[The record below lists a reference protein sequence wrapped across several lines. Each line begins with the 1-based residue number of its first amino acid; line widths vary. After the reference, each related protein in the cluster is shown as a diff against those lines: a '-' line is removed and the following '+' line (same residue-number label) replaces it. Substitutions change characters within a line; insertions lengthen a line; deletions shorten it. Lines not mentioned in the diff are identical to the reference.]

1 MTEVAVAAARPA
13 SPGRP
18 VRQRMSRDD
27 IIMRGAMLLLGLFL
41 LVAIVLPLYTML
53 SKSFETFTYRFET
66 IEFQVDKGDGAGWG
80 ETLNAL
86 TLGTAL
92 GVITPDRLIT
102 SNGGRF
108 QATELFPDFSF
119 RAPTLYRMR
128 NVGTGGGGFMLE
140 GGPVYHTDWVEI
152 TSNDFRRVQIRP
164 AESSGID
171 NYLTYVNTPSLFFS
185 VYNSL
190 FIAITTTLIVIT
202 LAFFYAYALTRTC
215 MPFKGLFRIIALIP
229 ILAPSLLPAI
239 SLVYLFGNQGIIK
252 GVLMGQSIYGPIG
265 VVIGSAFWTFPHALM
280 ILVTALSIS
289 DARLYEAAAALR
301 TSKLRTFLTVT
312 LPGAK
317 YGLISATFVIFTLV
331 ITDFGVP
338 KVIGGQFNVL
348 ATDIYKQVIGQ
359 QNFQMGAV
367 VSVVLLLP
375 AIVAF
380 IVDRIVQRKQVAL
393 LSARAVPLVPKR
405 HKRTDIAAAVFCG
418 LVGVVILGVL
428 GMALWASLIKF
439 WPYNM
444 SLTLANY
451 DFDVMDGGGWE
462 AYGNSIRMA
471 LYTAFFGTIII
482 FSGAYLVEKGR
493 GFNFGRGL
501 IQLLAILP
509 MAVPGMVLGLAYIFF
524 FNHPDNPLGF
534 LYGSMAILVLVT
546 ITHFYTVS
554 HLTASTALKQMD
566 PEFEAVSASLNTPF
580 YRTFAKVTVPVC
592 LPAILDV
599 SIYLFVNAMT
609 TVSAVV
615 FLYSS
620 DTTLASV
627 AVLNMDDAG
636 DIAPAAAMAM
646 MIVYTSAGVRLL
658 HALLTRGL
666 HQRSQAW
673 RVR

>member
-1 MTEVAVAAARPA
+1 
-13 SPGRP
+13 
-18 VRQRMSRDD
+18 
-27 IIMRGAMLLLGLFL
+27 MRGAMVLLGLFL
-41 LVAIVLPLYTML
+41 LVAIVLPLYFML

-66 IEFQVDKGDGAGWG
+66 IEFQVNKGDGWG

-86 TLGTAL
+86 TLGTEL
-92 GVITPDRLIT
+92 GVVTPDRLVT

-108 QATELFPDFSF
+108 QATEFFPDFSF
-119 RAPTLYRMR
+119 RATTLYRMR
-128 NVGTGGGGFMLE
+128 NVVAGGGGFMRE
-140 GGPVYHTDWVEI
+140 GGPIYHTDWVEI

-164 AESSGID
+164 AESNGVD

-190 FIAITTTLIVIT
+190 FIAITTTIIVIS

-215 MPFKGLFRIIALIP
+215 MPFKWLFRVIALIP

-239 SLVYLFGNQGIIK
+239 SLVYLFGNQGIFK
-252 GVLMGQSIYGPIG
+252 ALLMGESIYGPIG

-301 TSKLRTFLTVT
+301 TSKLRTFFTVT

-375 AIVAF
+375 AVVAF

-393 LSARAVPLVPKR
+393 LSARAVPLVPKP
-405 HKRTDIAAAVFCG
+405 HKRIDTMMAVYCG
-418 LVGVVILGVL
+418 LVGFVILGVL

-439 WPYNM
+439 WPYNLE
-444 SLTLANY
+444 LTLANY

-482 FSGAYLVEKGR
+482 FSGAYLAEKGR
-493 GFNFGRGL
+493 GFGFGRGL

-534 LYGSMAILVLVT
+534 IYGSMGILVLVT

-566 PEFEAVSASLNTPF
+566 PEFEAVSASLKTPF

-666 HQRSQAW
+666 HRRSQAW
-673 RVR
+673 RAR